1 MGPEELSLIM
11 SPQFI
16 NATFRAGE
24 DWYNNLRER
33 AEEAEAFARHRNA
46 FEAANARLVVVNR
59 QLVDQSQRQNAEW
72 KHHAES
78 IVAQFRERVAH
89 DERAYAELSASYSA
103 LAADRQARMNEL
115 NAMTAVS
122 TGKDT
127 TISKLQSELAA
138 LRASLNA
145 LHEALDQER
154 QSITTLGEENKS
166 LQVAL
171 QDARQESDR
180 LSGHNQSLLAA
191 LRDADHDY
199 GTLKSEL
206 ELSQGR
212 LEYAQAHIVEQEAA
226 RRDRDLADDATSA
239 AISSVMMIMPQ
250 VLSLWAAQGKT
261 SLFENPVTSHTG
273 LNGQP
278 LTLRDYLWLSTLIRE
293 MQSRNVPGHL
303 IRARCPVQDI
313 ESFLTRQV
321 SIAE

>member
-1 MGPEELSLIM
+1 M
-11 SPQFI
+11 
-16 NATFRAGE
+16 
-24 DWYNNLRER
+24 
-33 AEEAEAFARHRNA
+33 
-46 FEAANARLVVVNR
+46 
-59 QLVDQSQRQNAEW
+59 
-72 KHHAES
+72 
-78 IVAQFRERVAH
+78 
-89 DERAYAELSASYSA
+89 
-103 LAADRQARMNEL
+103 ADRQARMNEL
-115 NAMTAVS
+115 SAMTAVS

-212 LEYAQAHIVEQEAA
+212 LEYAQAHIIEQQAA
-226 RRDRDLADDATSA
+226 RRDTDLADEATNA
-239 AISSVMMIMPQ
+239 AVSGSI
-250 VLSLWAAQGKT
+250 
-261 SLFENPVTSHTG
+261 NPNAVH
-273 LNGQP
+273 
-278 LTLRDYLWLSTLIRE
+278 
-293 MQSRNVPGHL
+293 
-303 IRARCPVQDI
+303 CPV
-313 ESFLTRQV
+313 
-321 SIAE
+321 

>member
-33 AEEAEAFARHRNA
+33 AEEAEAFARRRNA
-46 FEAANARLVVVNR
+46 FEAANAQYAIVNR
-59 QLVDQSQRQNAEW
+59 QILNEAQRHNAEW
-72 KHHAES
+72 KRHTEN
-78 IVAQFRERVAH
+78 IVAQFNEQVAH
-89 DERAYAELSASYSA
+89 DERAYAELRASHSAVV
-103 LAADRQARMNEL
+103 ADRQATMHEL
-115 NAMTAVS
+115 SAMTAVS
-122 TGKDT
+122 SGKDT
-127 TISKLQSELAA
+127 TISNLQSELAA

-154 QSITTLGEENKS
+154 QSVTTLGEENKS
-166 LQVAL
+166 LQVTL

-191 LRDADHDY
+191 LRDADHGY
-199 GTLKSEL
+199 GTLKSDL

-212 LEYAQAHIVEQEAA
+212 LEYAQAYIVEQEAA

-239 AISSVMMIMPQ
+239 AVSSVMMIMAQ
-250 VLSLWAAQGKT
+250 VMSLWAVQGKT

-278 LTLRDYLWLSTLIRE
+278 LTLRDYLWLSTLVRE
-293 MQSRNVPGHL
+293 MQTRNVPDRL
-303 IRARCPVQDI
+303 IRARCPVKDI
-313 ESFLTRQV
+313 EVFLTQRI
-321 SIAE
+321 SITE

>member
-1 MGPEELSLIM
+1 MGPEELAIIM

-24 DWYNNLRER
+24 DWYNSLRER
-33 AEEAEAFARHRNA
+33 AEEAGAFARHRNA

-59 QLVDQSQRQNAEW
+59 QLVDQSQRHNAEW
-72 KHHAES
+72 KRHTEN
-78 IVAQFRERVAH
+78 IVAQFNERVAH

-103 LAADRQARMNEL
+103 VAADRQARMHEL
-115 NAMTAVS
+115 SAMTAVS
-122 TGKDT
+122 AGKDT
-127 TISKLQSELAA
+127 TISNLQSELAA
-138 LRASLNA
+138 LHASLNA

-154 QSITTLGEENKS
+154 QSVTTLGKENKS
-166 LQVAL
+166 LQMTL

-199 GTLKSEL
+199 GTLKSDL

-226 RRDRDLADDATSA
+226 RRDRDLADDATNA
-239 AISSVMMIMPQ
+239 AVSSIMMIMPQ

-273 LNGQP
+273 SNGQP
-278 LTLRDYLWLSTLIRE
+278 LTLQDYLWLSTLIRE
-293 MQSRNVPGHL
+293 MQSRNLPGHL
-303 IRARCPVQDI
+303 IRARCPVKDI